1 MDLKEFYF
9 QNITD
14 AEYHSRF
21 RKSIEN
27 VNMVYNIFTGAEE
40 VEDYEFIIY
49 DAEEAITKY
58 RELCQPDVN
67 FDNEKQ
73 CWFYLISYYLYKMG
87 FVIKEFP
94 RILAR
99 PPVNPSDF
107 TYTEIRN
114 RIIAQGGDDN
124 GTVRYAARRTF
135 IASLTFEQNTSH
147 IEVDESIDQKFIE
160 ISNRQASFNSMST
173 DEKLAEIA
181 NLIENMLKK
190 NGKFITPDYQAV
202 CFEYISNDIVT
213 SYRKKMHCFR
223 HSTAEAIAERKSYT
237 EEQKNFFV
245 DYGLTI
251 VKAIYSLTK

>member
-40 VEDYEFIIY
+40 VEDYEIVIY

-58 RELCQPDVN
+58 RELCQPEVN
-67 FDNEKQ
+67 FDNEKK
-73 CWFYLISYYLYKMG
+73 CWFYLISYYLYKIG
-87 FVIKEFP
+87 FEIKEFP

-99 PPVNPSDF
+99 PPVDPAEF

-124 GTVRYAARRTF
+124 GTVRYATRRNF
-135 IASLTFEQNTSH
+135 IASLTFEQKSTN
-147 IEVDESIDQKFIE
+147 IEVDDSINQKFIQ
-160 ISNRQASFNSMST
+160 ISNRQASFNNMST

-181 NLIENMLKK
+181 NLIENMLKVK
-190 NGKFITPDYQAV
+190 GKFITPDYQTV

-223 HSTAEAIAERKSYT
+223 HSTAEAIAERKSYS

-245 DYGLTI
+245 DFGLTI
-251 VKAIYSLTK
+251 VKAIHSLTK

>member
-40 VEDYEFIIY
+40 VEDYEFVIY

-58 RELCQPDVN
+58 RELCQPEVN
-67 FDNEKQ
+67 FDNEKK
-73 CWFYLISYYLYKMG
+73 CWFYLISYYLYKIG
-87 FVIKEFP
+87 FEIKEFP

-99 PPVNPSDF
+99 PPVDPAEF

-124 GTVRYAARRTF
+124 GTVRYATRRTF
-135 IASLTFEQNTSH
+135 IASLTFEQKSTN
-147 IEVDESIDQKFIE
+147 IEVDDSINQKFIQ
-160 ISNRQASFNSMST
+160 ISNRQASFNNMST

-181 NLIENMLKK
+181 NLIENMLKV
-190 NGKFITPDYQAV
+190 NGKFITPDYRTV

-223 HSTAEAIAERKSYT
+223 HSTAEAIAERKSYS

-245 DYGLTI
+245 DFGLTI
-251 VKAIYSLTK
+251 VKAIHSLTK

>member
-14 AEYHSRF
+14 SEYHSHF
-21 RKSIEN
+21 REAIEN
-27 VNMVYNIFTGAEE
+27 VNMVYNIFSGAEE
-40 VEDYEFIIY
+40 VEDYEFIVY

-73 CWFYLISYYLYKMG
+73 CWFYLVSYYLHKMG

-124 GTVRYAARRTF
+124 GTVRYATRRTF
-135 IASLTFEQNTSH
+135 IASLTFEQKSSH
-147 IEVDESIDQKFIE
+147 IEVDESIDKKFIE

-173 DEKLAEIA
+173 DE
-181 NLIENMLKK
+181 NLQRELI
-190 NGKFITPDYQAV
+190 
-202 CFEYISNDIVT
+202 
-213 SYRKKMHCFR
+213 
-223 HSTAEAIAERKSYT
+223 
-237 EEQKNFFV
+237 
-245 DYGLTI
+245 
-251 VKAIYSLTK
+251 